1 MNVRFWPKAGTWLR
15 SRPRACAACRG
26 TYLPALSLTKKHD
39 ENQFFKRS
47 LPNGAAENR
56 EMFAM
61 KRRVLVACAI
71 LPALVAAD
79 VMTRANLAVAQQA
92 GEDMDE
98 IVVKA
103 PVERP
108 RFLRGGMQ
116 EPLEQIELQRRVSYA
131 DLDLSKDANV
141 TELRTRIETTANDS
155 CKKLSKMFP
164 RPSDA
169 GEISR
174 CTNRAVD
181 GAEEQ
186 VQAAIAAAR

>member
-1 MNVRFWPKAGTWLR
+1 
-15 SRPRACAACRG
+15 
-26 TYLPALSLTKKHD
+26 
-39 ENQFFKRS
+39 
-47 LPNGAAENR
+47 
-56 EMFAM
+56 M

-71 LPALVAAD
+71 LPAFVATGVTSMAD
-79 VMTRANLAVAQQA
+79 LAVAQQT
-92 GEDMDE
+92 GEGMDE

-116 EPLEQIELQRRVSYA
+116 EPLEQIELKRGVSYA
-131 DLDLSKDANV
+131 DLDLSEDANV
-141 TELRTRIETTANDS
+141 TELRARIETTANDS

-174 CTNRAVD
+174 CTNRAID